1 MKCCDRSFVS
11 IGLVGLGLGV
21 AFVLLGSPLW
31 QGAAAAALVWL
42 AGAASRRLRGGLPS
56 GDQEAVLSLSARYGF
71 AVVMIAIGI
80 LALYPNP
87 QDLDPHTCLA
97 LLGALGAGAF
107 VLTFLVFS
115 LKLKKK

>member
-31 QGAAAAALVWL
+31 QGAAATALVWL
-42 AGAASRRLRGGLPS
+42 AGAASRRFRGGLPS
-56 GDQEAVLSLSARYGF
+56 GDNEALLSLSARYGF

-80 LALYPNP
+80 LALYPNQEALEP
-87 QDLDPHTCLA
+87 KVCLA

-107 VLTFLVFS
+107 VLTFLVFFV
-115 LKLKKK
+115 KLKK